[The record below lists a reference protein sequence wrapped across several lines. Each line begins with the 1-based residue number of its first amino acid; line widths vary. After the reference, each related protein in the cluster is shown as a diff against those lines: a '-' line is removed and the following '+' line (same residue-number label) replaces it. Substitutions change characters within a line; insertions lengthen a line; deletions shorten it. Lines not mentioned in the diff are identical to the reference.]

1 MQKFHAKQSCAIV
14 SGWCCTF
21 AWCRVS
27 CTVGALVV
35 HEVYQVEEVCDWSD
49 DRNVAESCTLISGL
63 VAENSI
69 GGGYATRRS

>member
-1 MQKFHAKQSCAIV
+1 
-14 SGWCCTF
+14 
-21 AWCRVS
+21 
-27 CTVGALVV
+27 V